1 MNVNKREHFLRAVR
15 HEADSIVPMCIHLT
29 VDGYNAYSDRLLA
42 DYADREI
49 MDDYRSGFLS
59 RNEAVN
65 LAIGNFM
72 LPAPFAWW
80 DWDHANMPAAYH
92 DPDEVPD
99 EMPPILH
106 RGDPASCF
114 AKTKRIREKYGV
126 YMGALVWG
134 SHWEKAYFTRGIEN
148 MLADFAG
155 APEFVQELLDFIIKN
170 NMEKLDILLKCP
182 DYDGVLLGSDWGTQ
196 RDLIM
201 SPDTWRRMIAPG
213 ELQEYGVIRAAGK
226 HIMIHSCGCILKVI
240 RDLCD
245 MGVDILNPVQPECM
259 DLAFLKREY
268 GDSLTFWGGI
278 STQQVLPNGTS
289 AEVRRETERVVKLMI
304 ENGGYITCSSQEIQT
319 DVPYEN
325 LCALIDTARSCAGL
339 PTLERKQ

>member
-1 MNVNKREHFLRAVR
+1 MTKRDHILRAIR
-15 HEADSIVPMCIHLT
+15 HEDNSIVPFCIHLT
-29 VDGYNAYSDRLLA
+29 VDGYQAYGERLLR
-42 DYADREI
+42 DYPVQDVL
-49 MDDYRSGFLS
+49 DDYHAGELTL
-59 RNEAVN
+59 NEAVN
-65 LAIGNFM
+65 LSIGNFM
-72 LPAPFAWW
+72 LPAPFPWW
-80 DWDHANMPAAYH
+80 DWDYANMPAAYH

-106 RGDPASCF
+106 RGDPAVCF
-114 AKTKRIREKYGV
+114 EKTKRIREKYGV

-170 NMEKLDILLKCP
+170 NMEMLDVLLKCP

-201 SPDTWRRMIAPG
+201 SPAMWRKMIAPG
-213 ELQEYGVIRAAGK
+213 EQREYDAIRAAGK
-226 HIMIHSCGCILKVI
+226 HILIHSCGCILKVM

-245 MGVDILNPVQPECM
+245 MGVDVLNPVQPECM
-259 DLAFLKREY
+259 DLEFLKREY
-268 GDSLTFWGGI
+268 GDRLTFWGGI
-278 STQQVLPNGTS
+278 STQTVLPYGTP
-289 AEVRRETERVVKLMI
+289 AEVRAETARVIRLLS
-304 ENGGYITCSSQEIQT
+304 EHGGYITCSSQEIQT

-325 LCALIDTARSCAGL
+325 LRALIDTAREYAGL
-339 PTLERKQ
+339 